1 MRRFFLCHTELVKGR
16 AFRQVTAAGLY
27 VSSFID
33 YNKSFPLPSLTLHFI
48 SFFIFVKKVQKK
60 TSNKLMWRFFKIGID
75 LLLRA
80 LGQLPSA
87 LSGLTALFG
96 MGKGEPR

>member
-1 MRRFFLCHTELVKGR
+1 
-16 AFRQVTAAGLY
+16 
-27 VSSFID
+27 
-33 YNKSFPLPSLTLHFI
+33 
-48 SFFIFVKKVQKK
+48 
-60 TSNKLMWRFFKIGID
+60 
-75 LLLRA
+75 LRA

>member
-1 MRRFFLCHTELVKGR
+1 MTFQCLRGRVFRYKFFYFSYKR
-16 AFRQVTAAGLY
+16 SKKIPFQVNERG
-27 VSSFID
+27 
-33 YNKSFPLPSLTLHFI
+33 
-48 SFFIFVKKVQKK
+48 
-60 TSNKLMWRFFKIGID
+60 FKIGID